1 MMIIIITLF
10 LSFGLAELLRL
21 PSLLEAVALSVLT
34 LFDLV
39 FDAPTLVDELFLLRS
54 WA

>member
-1 MMIIIITLF
+1 MMMIIITLF

-34 LFDLV
+34 RFDLV
-39 FDAPTLVDELFLLRS
+39 FDAPLVDELFLLRS